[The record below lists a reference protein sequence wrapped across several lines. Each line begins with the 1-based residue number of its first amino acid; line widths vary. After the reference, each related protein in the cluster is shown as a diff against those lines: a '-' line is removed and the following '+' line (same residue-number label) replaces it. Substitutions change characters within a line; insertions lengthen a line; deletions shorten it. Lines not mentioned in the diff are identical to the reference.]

1 MSFLVWVFNNR
12 KRILGGLLAVLF
24 CILGVIIISLIQG
37 RGIEASGSSSLTIQE
52 GQGALEFDGV
62 DDYVD
67 CGNDDSLNVFSTE
80 GSKLITISLW
90 IKRSNTGRDD
100 KMLGKGK
107 QGEGYYIMIR
117 SNNRLRFTTLGVRDY
132 DFTTTIED
140 TNWHHVV
147 FVYDSSFDVSLY
159 IDGNFKEK
167 LTHGSVGIPSS
178 EPFFIGRNMITYF
191 NGLIDDV
198 RIYNRVLSAEEV
210 ESIYNHKE
218 VSAEGLV
225 GHWKMDEGEGTTTD
239 DASGNNNHGTIYG
252 ANWTTQWR
260 GTLNG
265 TVATADGLILNGL
278 SEGTRTSPIYDISS
292 AGVSG
297 GSQISWEVET
307 PFGKALDFSN
317 ASDKVSIDND
327 TSLQFGSDD
336 FSVLFW
342 FKTNKTSGEFPI
354 GNGGYYSG
362 EVGWNFYKGGSGGG
376 MVFTINDGTTATSVV
391 GLASGGGRVDDYQW
405 YHVAGIRDGS
415 SLKIYVDGELKGETD
430 DNTGNITNNDPVFV
444 GNYKTWDSFTWD
456 GLIDDVRVYNQALT
470 QEEIQEIMYREGTS
484 GEEGL
489 VGYWKFNESSGS
501 TAFDSSGYG
510 NDGSIIGATRVNGI
524 QSSVNVQTNLSLDGG
539 SSWQGWQSASNGGSI
554 PGINSGVNLSNA
566 RLQVRHTLA
575 TEEIGVS
582 PILGVSTI
590 QIWGFGNP
598 NVNGWA
604 WSENIGW
611 ISFSNIDPG
620 TEVPYGLNINPETMK
635 LSGYIWSENIGWITF
650 HQSVAGEP
658 PSDPCPEDN
667 DCMAVLDPD
676 TFEFSGWARA
686 LNHGDG
692 WSGWISLAGT
702 ATDSSPYGV
711 YIDPDTLKFGGWAW
725 GSGVIGW
732 ISFNSENEDP
742 GTPEYYVYTTM
753 DIGPSVT
760 QVGHEWSYCL
770 DTLHP
775 LLSWE
780 TSKPSYGYQIEISKD
795 SELENLIYQ
804 HESGPTGSTEHY
816 PTFSAGTCDE
826 NGYSNQGVCD
836 LEYGQDYWWRIKAS
850 SEGGLYGGWS
860 EIGAFSVENTHHWPE
875 PDYTYDPDPVRAKRV
890 TQFIDQSKAYGD
902 SSIASWSWT
911 ISGTEGVDYDFV
923 SPQRIP
929 VVEDLML
936 HLDASM
942 ISGLEDGE
950 QVSLWEDMSGR
961 GNDAINNDPATQP
974 IFKENASS
982 RTPTVGFSQNLDR
995 SDPRHLDVTLASD
1008 HNPGYGPSVFAVV
1021 LIPNNIADGTRV
1033 GNVWGSY
1040 PETPNYNLELHTSGK
1055 TRWYWNSG
1063 QRDVYGSADLRTGE
1077 LAVVSYHRDAVSGK
1091 LQTYINGTIDMN
1103 YDDSGTNTVYG
1114 QNWRLGRDYRSGN
1127 GIALIGDIAEFIV
1140 YERSLASDEREAV
1153 EQYLMDK
1160 WLAEGGIKETG
1171 PESQSPYIIFRLQ
1184 GEYDV
1189 TLEVTDSSGYG
1200 PCAITK
1206 KINVEEAVDLEWRE
1220 VSPTE

>member
-1 MSFLVWVFNNR
+1 
-12 KRILGGLLAVLF
+12 
-24 CILGVIIISLIQG
+24 
-37 RGIEASGSSSLTIQE
+37 
-52 GQGALEFDGV
+52 
-62 DDYVD
+62 
-67 CGNDDSLNVFSTE
+67 
-80 GSKLITISLW
+80 
-90 IKRSNTGRDD
+90 
-100 KMLGKGK
+100 
-107 QGEGYYIMIR
+107 
-117 SNNRLRFTTLGVRDY
+117 
-132 DFTTTIED
+132 
-140 TNWHHVV
+140 
-147 FVYDSSFDVSLY
+147 
-159 IDGNFKEK
+159 
-167 LTHGSVGIPSS
+167 
-178 EPFFIGRNMITYF
+178 
-191 NGLIDDV
+191 
-198 RIYNRVLSAEEV
+198 
-210 ESIYNHKE
+210 
-218 VSAEGLV
+218 
-225 GHWKMDEGEGTTTD
+225 
-239 DASGNNNHGTIYG
+239 
-252 ANWTTQWR
+252 
-260 GTLNG
+260 
-265 TVATADGLILNGL
+265 
-278 SEGTRTSPIYDISS
+278 
-292 AGVSG
+292 
-297 GSQISWEVET
+297 
-307 PFGKALDFSN
+307 
-317 ASDKVSIDND
+317 
-327 TSLQFGSDD
+327 
-336 FSVLFW
+336 
-342 FKTNKTSGEFPI
+342 
-354 GNGGYYSG
+354 
-362 EVGWNFYKGGSGGG
+362 
-376 MVFTINDGTTATSVV
+376 
-391 GLASGGGRVDDYQW
+391 
-405 YHVAGIRDGS
+405 
-415 SLKIYVDGELKGETD
+415 
-430 DNTGNITNNDPVFV
+430 
-444 GNYKTWDSFTWD
+444 
-456 GLIDDVRVYNQALT
+456 
-470 QEEIQEIMYREGTS
+470 
-484 GEEGL
+484 
-489 VGYWKFNESSGS
+489 
-501 TAFDSSGYG
+501 
-510 NDGSIIGATRVNGI
+510 I

-539 SSWQGWQSASNGGSI
+539 NSWQGWQSVSNGGAI

-658 PSDPCPEDN
+658 PSDPCPADN
-667 DCMAVLDPD
+667 DCMAILDPD
-676 TFEFSGWARA
+676 TFKLSGWARA

-702 ATDSSPYGV
+702 AADSSPYGV
-711 YIDPDTLKFGGWAW
+711 YIDPDTLRFGGWAW

-760 QVGHEWSYCL
+760 KVEHEWSYCL

-780 TSKPSYGYQIEISKD
+780 TSKPSFGYQIEIYTD
-795 SELENLIYQ
+795 SELNNLIYQ

-816 PTFSAGTCDE
+816 PTFNAGTCDE
-826 NGYSNQGVCD
+826 NGYSNPEVCD

-860 EIGAFSVENTHHWPE
+860 ETGAFSVENTHHWPE
-875 PDYTYDPDPVRAKRV
+875 PDYTYDPDPVRAKQV
-890 TQFIDQSKAYGD
+890 TQFIDQSQAYGD

-923 SPQRIP
+923 SAQRIP

-942 ISGLEDGE
+942 ISGLEDGDK
-950 QVSLWEDMSGR
+950 VSLWADMSGR

-995 SDPRHLDVTLASD
+995 SDPRHLDVTLLSD
-1008 HNPGYGPSVFAVV
+1008 HSPGYGPSVFAVV

-1033 GNVWGSY
+1033 GNIWGSY
-1040 PETPNYNLELHTSGK
+1040 PATPNYNLELHTSGR

-1091 LQTYINGTIDMN
+1091 LQTYINGTIDMDH
-1103 YDDSGTNTVYG
+1103 DDSGTNTVYG

-1160 WLAEGGIKETG
+1160 WLAEGGIEETG
-1171 PESQSPYIIFRLQ
+1171 PGSQSPYIIFRLP
-1184 GEYDV
+1184 GEYNV
-1189 TLEVTDSSGYG
+1189 TLGVTDSSGYG